1 MLTNQE
7 NEKEVAM
14 KFGLA
19 RKTNNSN
26 LPDVRS
32 LKDRMDRL
40 FDEFFSLSPVDF
52 FDSQWLPAI
61 DVYDDEKN
69 VYIKADVAG
78 IEEKDLNVS
87 LQDNILT
94 ISGQRVEEKENK
106 KKGWVI
112 SERSMGSFCR
122 SINLP
127 AGIKHEEIKA
137 ELKNG
142 VLTITMPKEKH
153 SDSKTI
159 KINVK

>member
-1 MLTNQE
+1 
-7 NEKEVAM
+7 M
-14 KFGLA
+14 KFGLT
-19 RKTNNSN
+19 RKNNNSN

-32 LKDRMDRL
+32 FKDRMDRI

-61 DVYDDEKN
+61 DMYDDEKN

-78 IEEKDLNVS
+78 IDEKDLNVS
-87 LQDNILT
+87 IQDNILT
-94 ISGQRVEEKENK
+94 ISGERIEEKQDK
-106 KKGWVI
+106 RKGWVI

-122 SINLP
+122 SVNLP
-127 AGIKHEEIKA
+127 AGIKHDSIKA

-142 VLTITMPKEKH
+142 VLTVTLPKEKQ
-153 SDSKTI
+153 SESKTI